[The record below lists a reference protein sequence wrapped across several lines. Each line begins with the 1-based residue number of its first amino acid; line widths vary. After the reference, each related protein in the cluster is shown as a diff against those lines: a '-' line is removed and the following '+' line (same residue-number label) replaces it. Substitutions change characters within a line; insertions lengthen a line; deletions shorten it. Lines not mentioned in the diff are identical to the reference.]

1 VSVADRGL
9 AAYKTNHL
17 RRGLGVL
24 AGVAPLLLLGASLVF
39 SVTSGN
45 RQSTAA
51 LVVMI
56 VAMFFAA
63 PNFYLSFIRP
73 FVFHRRGGSFDEYK
87 HVSGIPIVGTV
98 VVVVGAIL
106 GFGSALCSALGLVA
120 MALDTGGSVWFLIA
134 TWRDQSLW
142 DDPAR
147 SPT

>member
-1 VSVADRGL
+1 MSAADRGL

-56 VAMFFAA
+56 VAMFIAT
-63 PNFYLSFIRP
+63 PNFYLSFVRP
-73 FVFHRRGGSFDEYK
+73 FVFHKRGGSFDEYK
-87 HVSGIPIVGTV
+87 HVSGIPIIGTV
-98 VVVVGAIL
+98 VVVVGASL
-106 GFGSALCSALGLVA
+106 GFGDALCSVLGLVTI
-120 MALDTGGSVWFLIA
+120 ALDTGGSVWLLVA
-134 TWRDQSLW
+134 TWRDASFW
-142 DDPAR
+142 DDGR
-147 SPT
+147 RTSE